1 MFIPLA
7 LVLLVTGLF
16 WLCSAPRSSSPQ
28 VPLPVKVRFAVFGQ
42 SGILAL
48 AAGGFYWRTMRF
60 EPEPYQDFIGGFLGM
75 SGMPKSFEYTAEY
88 VGLVVFGAAAFLLCR
103 WYRRLVAE
111 PGGAALLARI
121 GFYSLL
127 PGFVMAGQA
136 VTVASLEPLTTL
148 PALAVLLAFPALAV
162 MPAGDAVAASRTAER
177 CSALPVFAGRSSV
190 LPSAGMGS
198 GRAGDRISLR
208 RGDLPAALAD
218 SPESLSGEL

>member
-60 EPEPYQDFIGGFLGM
+60 EPEPYRDFIGGFLGM

-103 WYRRLVAE
+103 WYRRLAAE

-136 VTVASLEPLTTL
+136 VTVASLETFSPTQ
-148 PALAVLLAFPALAV
+148 PQHSSCAL
-162 MPAGDAVAASRTAER
+162 
-177 CSALPVFAGRSSV
+177 
-190 LPSAGMGS
+190 
-198 GRAGDRISLR
+198 
-208 RGDLPAALAD
+208 LPAA
-218 SPESLSGEL
+218 